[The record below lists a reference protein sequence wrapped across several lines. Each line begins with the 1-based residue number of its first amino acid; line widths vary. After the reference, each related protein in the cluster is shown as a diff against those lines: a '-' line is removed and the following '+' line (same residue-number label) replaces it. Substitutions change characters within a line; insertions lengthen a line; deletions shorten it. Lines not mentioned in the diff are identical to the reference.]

1 MPWEALAWMAFW
13 SWVVFLGGADRIAT
27 DGWVMAYLVEP
38 LPKKVDPVHMLRLI
52 GIVNL
57 IVGAIVLVWVFF

>member
-38 LPKKVDPVHMLRLI
+38 LPTKADPVHMLRLI
-52 GIVNL
+52 GIINL
-57 IVGAIVLVWVFF
+57 ILGAIVLVWAFF

>member
-38 LPKKVDPVHMLRLI
+38 LPKKADPVHVLRLI
-52 GIVNL
+52 GILNL
-57 IVGAIVLVWVFF
+57 IVGAIVLVLAFF